1 MKKYSNYK
9 SNYDKYP
16 VVQVSETSENVC
28 WRGWPEIVSQLNKS
42 LGNVHKPVKVLVV
55 ECYQGVYDEEV
66 KSALKGQLPHTLW
79 LDASSAMKTSEEIN
93 SFLKSDIT
101 DDEIFGYM
109 TRYHMDC
116 YFDEKKIAELHEKV
130 GGVSAGVVIV
140 YGVGAAYEMPESDVL
155 VYADMARWEIQMRFR
170 RNEIS
175 NVGVDNRMERAS
187 LQYKRG
193 FFVDWRICDRF
204 KKTLMN
210 KWDYVLDTNV
220 MGDPKMATAAI
231 VDAGLKKA
239 SKSPFRVVPFFDPG
253 PWGGQWMK
261 EICDLDRVTPNFA
274 WCFDCVPEENSLYLG
289 FGEVR
294 FEIPSIDLV
303 FSYPRELLG
312 NPVYGRFGD
321 EFPIRFDFL
330 DTMDGGNLSLQ
341 VHPLTQYIQEKFGMH
356 YTQDESYYILD
367 AEEDA
372 SVYLGVKE
380 GIVPEEMINALTEA
394 QHTGHFEAEK
404 YVGNYP
410 VKKHDHVLIPAGTVH
425 CSGRNSMVLE
435 ISATPYIFT
444 FKLWDW
450 GRLGLDGRP
459 RPINIG
465 HGKHVIQWN
474 RTEPWVR
481 REIYNKIDKVAEG
494 DGWIE
499 EHTGLHECEFIE
511 TRRHWFTKPVLHKT
525 DGSVNVLKDSINKHF
540 WNEDKGLY
548 ECYLYPEISGYKAS
562 ERVGVMSNGLCA
574 VLGASTDEQIRRMV
588 GNFPLYPYGAAVL
601 YPSIPDDFA
610 YHNKSVWPV
619 WQTPYMYAA
628 RQVGNISAVEHMAT
642 SLTRAS
648 ALFLTHKE
656 NMTYD
661 TGYDRGTAL
670 NSDRQLW
677 SVSSYISL
685 VYRVLFGMNLT
696 ERGIAFNPVVP
707 DMVNGWLSL
716 SDFRYRDATIDIKVS
731 GKGNWLKSLKVN
743 GEKQALPFVLPADSK
758 GEYSIEIEM
767 MIDEPK
773 GKINLVKAG
782 PGKCWSP
789 VEPVLVLNGSTLSW
803 KEEENMKYYLHSNF
817 SEEDK
822 LVTSPY
828 DLIGAPDGFYSVY
841 AVDEKGF
848 ASDMSNAVVYST
860 WQSVCEAE
868 QSSHSGTVCNLHKGF
883 SGSGF
888 VIDLFAR
895 PANVKFQVQVPEAGD
910 YAIALRGA
918 NGHGPHGTWC
928 AIRSVAVDGNDAG
941 TFILEATGDW
951 KQWLDSNYIVLR
963 GLNAGEHTVSLSID
977 PERKGYDFN
986 MSHGREDANDC
997 HIDCLKLIRL

>member
-28 WRGWPEIVSQLNKS
+28 WQGWPEIVSQLNKS
-42 LGNVHKPVKVLVV
+42 LENVHKPVKVLVV

-66 KSALKGQLPHTLW
+66 KSALKGQLSHTLW

-116 YFDEKKIAELHEKV
+116 YFDEKKIAELREKV
-130 GGVSAGVVIV
+130 AGISVGVVIV
-140 YGVGAAYEMPESDVL
+140 YGVGAAYVMPESDVL
-155 VYADMARWEIQMRFR
+155 IYADMARWEIQMRFR

-261 EICDLDRVTPNFA
+261 EICDLDRETPNFA

-330 DTMDGGNLSLQ
+330 DTRDGGNLSLQ

-394 QHTGHFEAEK
+394 QHTGHFDAEK

-525 DGSVNVLKDSINKHF
+525 DGSVNVLNLVEGREAIVESPTGEFDPFVVHYAETFII
-540 WNEDKGLY
+540 
-548 ECYLYPEISGYKAS
+548 PESVKQY
-562 ERVGVMSNGLCA
+562 
-574 VLGASTDEQIRRMV
+574 TIR
-588 GNFPLYPYGAAVL
+588 PYGE
-601 YPSIPDDFA
+601 SEG
-610 YHNKSVWPV
+610 K
-619 WQTPYMYAA
+619 QC
-628 RQVGNISAVEHMAT
+628 
-642 SLTRAS
+642 
-648 ALFLTHKE
+648 
-656 NMTYD
+656 
-661 TGYDRGTAL
+661 
-670 NSDRQLW
+670 
-677 SVSSYISL
+677 
-685 VYRVLFGMNLT
+685 
-696 ERGIAFNPVVP
+696 
-707 DMVNGWLSL
+707 
-716 SDFRYRDATIDIKVS
+716 ATIK
-731 GKGNWLKSLKVN
+731 
-743 GEKQALPFVLPADSK
+743 AFVK
-758 GEYSIEIEM
+758 
-767 MIDEPK
+767 
-773 GKINLVKAG
+773 
-782 PGKCWSP
+782 
-789 VEPVLVLNGSTLSW
+789 
-803 KEEENMKYYLHSNF
+803 H
-817 SEEDK
+817 
-822 LVTSPY
+822 
-828 DLIGAPDGFYSVY
+828 
-841 AVDEKGF
+841 
-848 ASDMSNAVVYST
+848 
-860 WQSVCEAE
+860 
-868 QSSHSGTVCNLHKGF
+868 
-883 SGSGF
+883 
-888 VIDLFAR
+888 
-895 PANVKFQVQVPEAGD
+895 NV
-910 YAIALRGA
+910 
-918 NGHGPHGTWC
+918 
-928 AIRSVAVDGNDAG
+928 
-941 TFILEATGDW
+941 
-951 KQWLDSNYIVLR
+951 
-963 GLNAGEHTVSLSID
+963 
-977 PERKGYDFN
+977 
-986 MSHGREDANDC
+986 
-997 HIDCLKLIRL
+997 